1 MGKLKTK
8 GDTKFAKGL
17 DGVTA
22 CETKIGYIVGE
33 EGKLIYRGI
42 PVEVL
47 AEKSTYEET
56 AYLLIFGKL
65 PAAAELDEFKKKLAA
80 DRDIPGNVIEILKKL
95 PRETH
100 PMVALRFGVSA
111 LGCMDPKADDTG
123 IENATDMGIEIISKI
138 PTVAAAIARLREGL
152 DPVSP
157 APDLE
162 HAANFL
168 YMLRGEK
175 PDEKMARIM
184 DIALILHAD
193 HGMNAST
200 FTAMVI
206 ASTLSDMYSAI
217 SGGMAALKGPLH
229 GGANERALNM
239 LIEIGTPDRA
249 REFVHDAVANKK
261 KIMGFG
267 HRVYKAYDP
276 RARILAGISDSITRG
291 EESHKI
297 YEVAKAVEKEVI
309 AAYGSKGIFP
319 NVDFYSG
326 SVYHAM
332 GIDSKMFTVIFAVSR
347 VAGWVARILE
357 YLPVNRI
364 FRPRALYEG
373 PKLVDYIPLEKR

>member
-1 MGKLKTK
+1 MGELKAE

-22 CETKIGYIVGE
+22 CKTKIGYIVGD
-33 EGKLIYRGI
+33 EGKLNYRGI
-42 PVEVL
+42 PIEVL

-56 AYLLIFGKL
+56 AYLLIFGKF
-65 PAAAELDEFKKKLAA
+65 PSAAELDEFEKRLAA
-80 DRDIPGNVIEILKKL
+80 SRDIPGNVVEILKKL

-100 PMVALRFGVSA
+100 PMAALRCGISA
-111 LGCMDPKADDTG
+111 LGCMDPKADDSG
-123 IENATDMGIEIISKI
+123 LENATNLGIKIISQI
-138 PTVAAAIARLREGL
+138 PTVAAAIARLRKGL

-157 APDLE
+157 APDLG

-168 YMLRGEK
+168 YMLLGEK
-175 PDEKMARIM
+175 PDAKMARIM
-184 DIALILHAD
+184 DLALILHAD

-200 FTAMVI
+200 FAAMVI

-217 SGGMAALKGPLH
+217 SGGIAALKGPLH
-229 GGANERALNM
+229 GGATERALNM

-249 REFVHDAVANKK
+249 REFVRDAVANKK

-276 RARILAGISDSITRG
+276 RARILAGISDSVTRG
-291 EESHKI
+291 EVSHEI
-297 YEVAKAVEKEVI
+297 FEVAKAVEKEVI

-332 GIDSKMFTVIFAVSR
+332 GIEPKMFTVIFAVSR

-357 YLPVNRI
+357 YIPENRI

-373 PKLVDYIPLEKR
+373 PKLVDYIPIEER

>member
-1 MGKLKTK
+1 MGSLTS
-8 GDTKFAKGL
+8 GTDAGFSKGL
-17 DGVTA
+17 DGVIA
-22 CETKIGYIVGE
+22 CKTRIGYIVGD
-33 EGKLIYRGI
+33 EGKLLYRGI
-42 PVEVL
+42 PIEVL

-65 PAAAELDEFKKKLAA
+65 PTSSELEAFKKRMAA
-80 DRDIPGNVIEILKKL
+80 NRAVPGAVIDILKKL

-111 LGCMDPKADDTG
+111 LGCMDAKADDTSL
-123 IENATDMGIEIISKI
+123 ENATDLGCKIISQI
-138 PTVAAAIARLREGL
+138 PTIASIVARLRKNLEPV
-152 DPVSP
+152 DPDP
-157 APDLE
+157 NLG

-168 YMLRGEK
+168 YMMLGKE
-175 PDEKMARIM
+175 PDKKMAKIM

-217 SGGMAALKGPLH
+217 SGGIGALKGPLH

-239 LIEIGTPDRA
+239 LIEIGTPERA
-249 REFVHDAVANKK
+249 GDYVRDAIANKR

-276 RARILAGISDSITRG
+276 RARILAQISDDITRG
-291 EESHKI
+291 AESHRI
-297 YEVAKAVEKEVI
+297 YDVAKVVEKEVI
-309 AAYGSKGIFP
+309 DAYGSKGIFP

-332 GIDSKMFTVIFAVSR
+332 GIDPKMFTVIFAVSR

-357 YLPVNRI
+357 YLPENRI
-364 FRPRALYEG
+364 FRPRAMYDG
-373 PKLVDYIPLEKR
+373 PELVEYTPLDSR